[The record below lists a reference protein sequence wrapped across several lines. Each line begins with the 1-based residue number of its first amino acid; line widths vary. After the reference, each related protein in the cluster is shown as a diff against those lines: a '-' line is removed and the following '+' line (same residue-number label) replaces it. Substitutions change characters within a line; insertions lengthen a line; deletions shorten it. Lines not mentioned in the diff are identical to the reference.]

1 MEQLQQRENV
11 RCCVVFH
18 TPRLCHKRRV
28 FFGARLTSERPW
40 TARACR
46 VAAGREAVLG
56 ARIAA
61 NGGPNGQDSDARRT
75 YCPYQPEAK
84 M

>member
-1 MEQLQQRENV
+1 MEQFPQRGSV
-11 RCCVVFH
+11 PQIGAFH
-18 TPRLCHKRRV
+18 TPRLCHKSRV

-40 TARACR
+40 TARACQ
-46 VAAGREAVLG
+46 VAAGREAVVG

-61 NGGPNGQDSDARRT
+61 NGGPNGQGSDARRT
-75 YCPYQPEAK
+75 YCSYQPEAK

>member
-1 MEQLQQRENV
+1 MEQFPQRGSIPQIGA
-11 RCCVVFH
+11 FH
-18 TPRLCHKRRV
+18 TPRLCHKSRV

-40 TARACR
+40 TAKACQ
-46 VAAGREAVLG
+46 VAAGREAVVG

-61 NGGPNGQDSDARRT
+61 NGGPNGQGSDARRT
-75 YCPYQPEAK
+75 YCSYQPEAK